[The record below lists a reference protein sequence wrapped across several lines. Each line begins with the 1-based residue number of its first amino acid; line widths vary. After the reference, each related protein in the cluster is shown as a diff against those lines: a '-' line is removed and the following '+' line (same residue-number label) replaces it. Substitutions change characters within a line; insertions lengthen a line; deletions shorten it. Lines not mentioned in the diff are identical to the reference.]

1 MSKRTRLSR
10 KASKSMFRGG
20 NRTATVNIKP
30 HPMRGGI
37 RL

>member
-1 MSKRTRLSR
+1 MKKRVKLSR

-20 NRTATVNIKP
+20 NRTATLNIKP

-37 RL
+37 RI